1 MMRTILTFPGLD
13 YVRIQ
18 VNTIQVGGF
27 KPLMLYNEV
36 NRLVTKCDCSIPAR
50 KAKKNANMK

>member
-1 MMRTILTFPGLD
+1 MMRIILTFPGLD

-18 VNTIQVGGF
+18 VNTIKVGGF

-50 KAKKNANMK
+50 KAKKMQT